1 MLKIFILLIDFIARS
16 VAHISK
22 NIEAIG
28 NIYHVSPKS
37 EDNITVVD
45 FFEILQDELGIEL
58 EAVPHKEWLS
68 LWESDEDSPL
78 YPLLSLFAF
87 KVHDDKSI
95 IEIHQNTPN
104 FDISNTL
111 AFLSNSNIQ
120 TTKVV
125 KEMLS
130 HYCKYLGVLEM
141 NSYLSNSQETE

>member
-1 MLKIFILLIDFIARS
+1 M
-16 VAHISK
+16 
-22 NIEAIG
+22 
-28 NIYHVSPKS
+28 
-37 EDNITVVD
+37 
-45 FFEILQDELGIEL
+45 GIEL

-78 YPLLSLFAF
+78 YPFLSLFAF

-95 IEIHQNTPN
+95 IEIHHHVLN

-120 TTKVV
+120 TTKVD